1 MNDIREAVA
10 ACLQERTGV
19 RTVCGRSHLRAYPML
34 AVEAA
39 ENGTVLLDGGRQAE
53 HSYTV
58 TVTAASDRTRE
69 GETDLLACLPDALL
83 RGIPMKQGLDNRI
96 LHPTD
101 IHRNGE
107 DVSFSLT
114 LCVPVPPLPD
124 SCPAATDTME
134 RLHIGL

>member
-1 MNDIREAVA
+1 MNRIQEAVA

-19 RTVCGRSHLRAYPML
+19 RTVCGRSHLREYPML

-58 TVTAASDRTRE
+58 TVTAASDRTRAHN
-69 GETDLLACLPDALL
+69 GDLLASLTPLL
-83 RGIPMKQGLDNRI
+83 LGGIPMTCGDGKRA
-96 LHPTD
+96 LHPLNCETD
-101 IHRNGE
+101 GE
-107 DVSFSLT
+107 TLTFSLA

-124 SCPAATDTME
+124 SRPAATDTME
-134 RLHIGL
+134 TLHLGL